1 MPEADDRLAGDPVW
15 ELFPALEDDSRL
27 RHSRTSLLLLALAL
41 SYWIPTASVILA
53 CVAASFREFWE
64 GRRLS
69 RSIPGKAGG
78 RICSLFT
85 YAWGA
90 WKLGV
95 TAFLLMFVVIG
106 VYAAS
111 KEKPEVPAGAF
122 ATMLLWFIGFTAS
135 AALTA
140 TGLLMAFRSGMR
152 VWIGEG
158 VNEARL
164 LLGAMLIVAFAFLV
178 LGPLCVSLIGAAP
191 SARDG
196 ESNVHRTLIAFGCV
210 LVGGPI
216 PILITLDRIS
226 RHVVADTPG
235 KFGPKVPT
243 VGKWDIDDT
252 L

>member
-1 MPEADDRLAGDPVW
+1 MHEADDRLAGDPVW
-15 ELFPALEDDSRL
+15 ELFPVLVDDSRL
-27 RHSRTSLLLLALAL
+27 RHYRTGLLFLALAL
-41 SYWIPTASVILA
+41 SYWLPTASVILA

-64 GRRLS
+64 GRRLA
-69 RSIPGKAGG
+69 RSIPDKAGG

-90 WKLGV
+90 WKLGL
-95 TAFLLMFVVIG
+95 TAFLLLFVVIG

-111 KEKPEVPAGAF
+111 KEKPDVPVAAF
-122 ATMLLWFIGFTAS
+122 VTLLLSFFGFTAS
-135 AALTA
+135 AFLTA
-140 TGLLMAFRSGMR
+140 IGLLMAFRSGMR

-164 LLGAMLIVAFAFLV
+164 LLGAMLIVVFAFLV

-191 SARDG
+191 SAG
-196 ESNVHRTLIAFGCV
+196 ESSIRSILITFGCV

-216 PILITLDRIS
+216 PLLIALDRIS

-235 KFGPKVPT
+235 KFGPKAPT